1 MGQVNFNLALESITG
16 DVGGAVYPNGIG
28 DIRLIG
34 AVGIAII
41 GDPATN
47 SLTISGAG
55 LIHQINADVGAAI
68 PAAGLIGM
76 VGGTNIAT
84 AGAGNTVTI
93 NLDGTTDHAVQ
104 VGNAAGALTSLAVG
118 LTGTI
123 LTGVTGADPVW
134 TTTTYPATIAIGEIL
149 HGSALNV
156 ISGLAAGATGET
168 LMGATGAAPGWTASP
183 SFGGTATAATGFT
196 ATTGNITATLGD
208 VVITAGNLTI
218 PTTTAAVGQIIQAGN
233 RLLHTF
239 GTNNMFLGITAGN
252 TTLTVANAVVNLGIG
267 LQALSALTDGNWNVV
282 VGHSSAQTLTTGIQN
297 TVLGTAAL
305 QIATSAG
312 GNVSIGL
319 GSLAQLLT
327 GTANI
332 AVGNTSGNAL
342 VGAESNNILIG
353 HTGVAVESNTIRLG
367 TVGTQTAT
375 YLAGNTTSSGSFTS
389 TAGAITASLGD
400 FVATAGDVNIGNVA
414 VAITPP
420 YVNFKKSR
428 TAAVIT
434 SGDLLGGI
442 TFQGHDSGTY
452 KIGSQITSTSS
463 GTIAAGRVASDLKF
477 YTSPDAV
484 SAAVLRTTIA
494 PTGEVTIAIP
504 DSGTALTVT
513 GVAVTDTIAVPIGD
527 VRVTLGHV
535 YANEFNTI
543 TNPAISMALY
553 ENTVFA
559 EGTDLNVDVVVVPKG
574 VGGFV
579 LDGLWGGVL
588 LSQWRTEQRDAST
601 ADAVPTAI
609 ITIPLIAKQ
618 MVTITAYVNGFLSTG
633 AEALGGN
640 VMFSVA
646 RPAIGNVAVVGNVNI
661 TYAASGVSTA
671 ALDAGVDV
679 GAQTLVVY
687 VVGVAAE
694 TWEWVSTYSYMYTTL
709 P

>member
-168 LMGATGAAPGWTASP
+168 LMGAT
-183 SFGGTATAATGFT
+183 ATAATGFT

-282 VGHSSAQTLTTGIQN
+282 VGHSSAQMLTTGIQN

-332 AVGNTSGNAL
+332 AVGNT
-342 VGAESNNILIG
+342 
-353 HTGVAVESNTIRLG
+353 
-367 TVGTQTAT
+367 
-375 YLAGNTTSSGSFTS
+375 
-389 TAGAITASLGD
+389 
-400 FVATAGDVNIGNVA
+400 
-414 VAITPP
+414 
-420 YVNFKKSR
+420 
-428 TAAVIT
+428 
-434 SGDLLGGI
+434 
-442 TFQGHDSGTY
+442 
-452 KIGSQITSTSS
+452 
-463 GTIAAGRVASDLKF
+463 
-477 YTSPDAV
+477 
-484 SAAVLRTTIA
+484 
-494 PTGEVTIAIP
+494 
-504 DSGTALTVT
+504 
-513 GVAVTDTIAVPIGD
+513 
-527 VRVTLGHV
+527 
-535 YANEFNTI
+535 
-543 TNPAISMALY
+543 
-553 ENTVFA
+553 
-559 EGTDLNVDVVVVPKG
+559 
-574 VGGFV
+574 
-579 LDGLWGGVL
+579 
-588 LSQWRTEQRDAST
+588 
-601 ADAVPTAI
+601 
-609 ITIPLIAKQ
+609 
-618 MVTITAYVNGFLSTG
+618 
-633 AEALGGN
+633 
-640 VMFSVA
+640 
-646 RPAIGNVAVVGNVNI
+646 
-661 TYAASGVSTA
+661 
-671 ALDAGVDV
+671 
-679 GAQTLVVY
+679 
-687 VVGVAAE
+687 
-694 TWEWVSTYSYMYTTL
+694 
-709 P
+709 